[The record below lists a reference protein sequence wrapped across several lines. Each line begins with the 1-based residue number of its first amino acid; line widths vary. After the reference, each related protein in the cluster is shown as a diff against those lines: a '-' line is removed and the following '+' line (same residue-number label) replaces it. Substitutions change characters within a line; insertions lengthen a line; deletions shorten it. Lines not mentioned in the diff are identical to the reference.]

1 MVFQIE
7 YIDAGRIVAIVP
19 IEGSQQDAVE
29 EAKAGLLSRRAAF
42 ARIVDVQ
49 NDGWELVEL
58 VAQRSDAQKD
68 LKPRSAPP

>member
-7 YIDAGRIVAIVP
+7 YIGHGRIVAIVP
-19 IEGSQQDAVE
+19 IEGSQEDAVQ
-29 EAKAGLLSRRAAF
+29 EAKAGLLSRHAAF

-58 VAQRSDAQKD
+58 VEQRSDGQ
-68 LKPRSAPP
+68 RS